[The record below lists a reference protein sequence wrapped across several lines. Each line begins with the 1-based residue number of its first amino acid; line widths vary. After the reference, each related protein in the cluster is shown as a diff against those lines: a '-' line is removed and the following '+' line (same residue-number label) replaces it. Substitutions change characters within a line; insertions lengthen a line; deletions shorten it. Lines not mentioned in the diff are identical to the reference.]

1 MATLSQPKARRISK
15 KKFTSSVIEDFIIEA
30 KTKIKN
36 QKLWQ
41 LFSQTFPNTLD
52 TTVHFQ
58 LTPQPDTYIITG
70 DINAMWLR
78 DSTAQIWPYLP
89 FMLKDQKI
97 QNLIKG
103 LINRQARY
111 ISLDPYANAFNFKD
125 EGSIWSKDHTL
136 MQKEIHERK
145 WELDSLCYHIRLV
158 HQYWQLTKDKS
169 IFTPQWLNT
178 AKLIYTTLQQQQLKS
193 GEYFYTFA
201 RTTDVASDTLA
212 NNRRGNPVNPI
223 GLIASSFRPSDDAT
237 IFPFLIPSNFFASR
251 MLHKLAQLIIIHYD
265 DYTLANNCNK
275 MALEIKQAIMNYAIV
290 EHKVFGKI
298 FAYEIDGF
306 GSHLLQDDA
315 NAPNLLSLPYFDCIN
330 SHDPIYQNTRNFILS
345 NANPWYF
352 SGKTL
357 TGLGSL
363 HTGVNRVWPIGII
376 MQALTSHNQEE
387 INTCLK
393 MLLNSHADTYFM
405 HESINKD
412 DANDY
417 TRPWFA
423 WANSLFAE
431 LMVKEFLI

>member
-1 MATLSQPKARRISK
+1 MGTLSQPQARRISNK
-15 KKFTSSVIEDFIIEA
+15 NFTSAVIEDFIVAA
-30 KTKIKN
+30 KVKIN
-36 QKLWQ
+36 NPQLWQ

-52 TTVHFQ
+52 TTVHYSSQ
-58 LTPQPDTYIITG
+58 PQPDTYIITG

-89 FMLKDQKI
+89 FILKDSNL

-103 LINRQARY
+103 LINRQAHY
-111 ISLDPYANAFNFKD
+111 ILLDPYANAFNFAQ
-125 EGSIWSKDHTL
+125 EGSIWSNDHTA
-136 MQKEIHERK
+136 MRKEIHERK

-158 HQYWQLTKDKS
+158 HQYWQLTKDRS
-169 IFTPQWLNT
+169 IFTAQWLNT
-178 AKLIYTTLQQQQLKS
+178 AKLIYHTLRGQQHQN
-193 GEYFYTFA
+193 GEYLYTFA
-201 RTTDVASDTLA
+201 RTTKVASDTLA
-212 NNRRGNPVNPI
+212 NAGRGNPVNPI

-237 IFPFLIPSNFFASR
+237 IFPFLVPSNFFASR

-265 DYTLANNCNK
+265 DYSFANDCNK
-275 MALEIKQAIMNYAIV
+275 MALEIKHALLSHAIV

-306 GSHLLQDDA
+306 GSQLLQDDA

-330 SHDPIYQNTRNFILS
+330 SHDPIYQNTRKFILS
-345 NANPWYF
+345 KANPWYF
-352 SGKTL
+352 SGKVL

-363 HTGVNRVWPIGII
+363 HTGSDHVWPIGII
-376 MQALTSHNQEE
+376 MQALTSHDQSE
-387 INTCLK
+387 IDTCLEL
-393 MLLNSHADTYFM
+393 LLNSHADTYFM

-412 DANDY
+412 NASDY

-431 LMVKEFLI
+431 LIVKEFLI